1 MGRELTCATILY
13 LEHHTRA
20 EYIDMIQNTHL
31 KAYLSPIHNDNGC
44 KEHMHLMIFFDSVK
58 TDKQIQEV
66 ISLVGG
72 VGKEKIY
79 SNKGYARYLCH
90 LDEKGKNIY
99 NIDDVFEFAD
109 IKHYKDYIE
118 TENGQDDR
126 FILILQL
133 IKEYNIIEFSDL
145 IDFALENDKDLL
157 KTIKANAYIIREYMK
172 SKYFSK

>member
-1 MGRELTCATILY
+1 MGRENTLATILY

-20 EYIDMIQNTHL
+20 EYIDMIQKTHL
-31 KAYLSPIHNDNGC
+31 KAYLSPIHNDSGC
-44 KEHMHLMIFFDSVK
+44 KEHMHLMIFFDGLKSE
-58 TDKQIQEV
+58 KQIKEV
-66 ISLVGG
+66 IEQVGG

-90 LDEKGKNIY
+90 LDEKGKNVY
-99 NIDDVFEFAD
+99 NIDDVMEFAD

-118 TENGQDDR
+118 TENGQDDK
-126 FILILQL
+126 FVLILQL
-133 IKEYNIIEFSDL
+133 IKEYNIIEFADL

-157 KTIKANAYIIREYMK
+157 KTIKSNAYILREYMK